1 MANADLFLSLSRAAA
16 QGPSWLLG
24 ATHPSPLAWSS
35 GGTAAAGAAPGPSPQ
50 HSPAEVGGGCQRSAE
65 QPGNNLDQPCLGCQP
80 VSTASSDLSPAGE
93 VSRALGAFHGLLL
106 AARRSRLDQRKF
118 VVQTQIRRNGRLLFL
133 RNLFGSRAGTP
144 VLN

>member
-1 MANADLFLSLSRAAA
+1 MVSADLFLSLSRAAA
-16 QGPSWLLG
+16 QGHSWHLG

-50 HSPAEVGGGCQRSAE
+50 HSPAVDRSNCQRSAE
-65 QPGNNLDQPCLGCQP
+65 QLGNNLYQPCLGCQP
-80 VSTASSDLSPAGE
+80 VSTASSDLSRWGE
-93 VSRALGAFHGLLL
+93 ISRVSGAFHGLLL

-118 VVQTQIRRNGRLLFL
+118 VAQAQIRRNGRLLFL